1 MNLKKVNSE
10 IRAYVRAR
18 IIDLKEKGYEVK
30 KIGEL
35 LNVNADYVYQVLKK
49 YRKNGN
55 SLPTEKIRGR
65 KFGKGRRLAQAE
77 SEEIR
82 KAIAE
87 HTPDYFKL
95 PYSLWS
101 REAIQELIK
110 QKYGLE
116 MPPTTITEYLNRWAM
131 KRPNKMRR
139 Q

>member
-30 KIGEL
+30 EIGEL
-35 LNVNADYVYQVLKK
+35 LNVNLDYVYQILKK
-49 YRKNGN
+49 YQRNGN

-65 KFGKGRRLAQAE
+65 KFGEGRRLSQAQAD
-77 SEEIR
+77 EI
-82 KAIAE
+82 KTAIEE
-87 HTPDYFKL
+87 HTPDEFKL

-101 REAIQELIK
+101 REAIRELIE
-110 QKYGLE
+110 QKYQLK
-116 MPPTTITEYLNRWAM
+116 MPLTTITEYLNRWAM